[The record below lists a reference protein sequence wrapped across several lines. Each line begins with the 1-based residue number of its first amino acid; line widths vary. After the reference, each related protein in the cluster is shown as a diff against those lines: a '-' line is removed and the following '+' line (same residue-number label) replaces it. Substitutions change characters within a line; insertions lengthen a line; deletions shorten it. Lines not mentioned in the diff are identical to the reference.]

1 MPRKPRPEPDDPEQ
15 SRLFVETARDLE
27 VDETGNSFNQVF
39 AVIMPIQ
46 PKQPTPNGENHGHNP
61 TREAE

>member
-1 MPRKPRPEPDDPEQ
+1 MPRRPRPEPDDPEQ
-15 SRLFVETARDLE
+15 SRRFVETALDLD

-39 AVIMPIQ
+39 TVIMPIQ
-46 PKQPTPNGENHGHNP
+46 PKQPTPNGENHSRNP